1 MIFTLGYSNGTPN
14 VTAFAIHDRT
24 RGRIAYG
31 PGPLKSGNLTVAP
44 K

>member
-1 MIFTLGYSNGTPN
+1 MIFTSNDSNGTPN
-14 VTAFAIHDRT
+14 VTGFAIHDRT
-24 RGRIAYG
+24 RARIAYG